1 MEAATRPARVGQT
14 IQLNGSRSSDA
25 NFDHLT
31 YSWAFVTKPSSS
43 VAALTNP
50 SGALTQFTPD
60 RAGTYIVSLVVN
72 DGLVDSDPDTVTV
85 TITSRQDQVIQSLR
99 QAITIINGLSLT
111 VFKNHNMPNALTNKI
126 NAVLED
132 IDQGLYQQAL
142 SKLKDDLLA
151 KTGGCAIAGA
161 PDKND
166 WITNCGA
173 QAQVSAP
180 IKQAITILQ
189 GM

>member
-1 MEAATRPARVGQT
+1 V
-14 IQLNGSRSSDA
+14 
-25 NFDHLT
+25 
-31 YSWAFVTKPSSS
+31 
-43 VAALTNP
+43 
-50 SGALTQFTPD
+50 TQFTAD

-85 TITSRQDQVIQSLR
+85 TITSRQDQVVQSLR
-99 QAITIINGLSLT
+99 QAITVINGLNVG
-111 VFKNHNMPNALTNKI
+111 VFKNHNMPNALTNKV

-132 IDQGLYQQAL
+132 IDAGLYQLAL
-142 SKLKDDLLA
+142 GKLKDDVLA
-151 KTGGCAIAGA
+151 KTGGCAIAGV

-180 IKQAITILQ
+180 INQAITLLQ